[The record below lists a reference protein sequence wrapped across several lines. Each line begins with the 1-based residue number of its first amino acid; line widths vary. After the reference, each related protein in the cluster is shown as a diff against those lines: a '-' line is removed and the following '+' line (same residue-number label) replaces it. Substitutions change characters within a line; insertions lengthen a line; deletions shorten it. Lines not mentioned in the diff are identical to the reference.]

1 MKKVLFVFVIMMLGG
16 LFFVDP
22 DPSYAA
28 GWLDSSWGYRMPITI
43 HYQSVAADLADFPV
57 LINLTDLSH
66 INDNGADIRFTQSD
80 GTTQVPREI
89 ESFADGTLWAWVKT
103 DLSHSEDTVLYMYY
117 GNSAATEPDAS
128 SDYGSQNVW
137 TNGYAG
143 VWHLNEAGTNPAASD
158 SSSNGNSSTTQ
169 TWTPDTGLIAGGGT
183 FNGSSN
189 SINIPSKDSLNP
201 ASITVSAWVKA
212 DVNNKWQYAV
222 LKNNQWDFGRDNSG
236 KYYLAAW
243 NSDGNN
249 VADEHSVSSADTGS
263 WELINFTYDGS
274 EAKYYVN
281 TGIVIDKAVT
291 KSLMTTENPVNIG
304 SQGGSSNYWDG
315 MIDEVRIADVAR
327 SADWI
332 DTEYTNQ
339 ADPTK
344 FLTTGEEET
353 APISTPTPTPASHNL
368 SPAENH
374 ASSPVCSAVK
384 PIGNPDLFQIDTNSS
399 SAKLYFTTSKSD
411 VSGYLISYGLTADAQ
426 DYATKIYY
434 SGSKWIVDST
444 INGLSSNTAYYFK
457 IKPLNGC
464 NSGEWSNAMLVK
476 TSSQPATYYQNLLS
490 QVQNIAANVLG
501 AATIVNPN
509 QAVPSINS
517 CSYIVVAGDTL
528 WDIAQRKYGNGT
540 KYQQIIGLNPGISSI
555 LHPRQTLTLCH

>member
-1 MKKVLFVFVIMMLGG
+1 MMLGG